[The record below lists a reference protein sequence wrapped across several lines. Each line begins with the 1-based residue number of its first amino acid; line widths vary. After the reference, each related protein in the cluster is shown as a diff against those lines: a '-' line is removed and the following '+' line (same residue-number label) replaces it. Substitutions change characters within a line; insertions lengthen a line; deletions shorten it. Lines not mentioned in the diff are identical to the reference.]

1 MDQIRTGSLI
11 RRLRLEQGMTQL
23 ALAERLGVSDKAI
36 SKWERGCGAPDL
48 SILPLLSQALEVDT
62 DTLLRGDLEANDLT
76 NGNLKHMRF
85 YLCPECGNLLL
96 SQENADI
103 SCCGRRLSPLEP
115 QKTDPAHLLHTER
128 NDGEWYITTAHCM
141 HREHYI
147 SFVALL
153 SGDTLILKKRYPEWT
168 LETRLPYLPQSTL
181 LWYCTQ
187 HGLFSQRL

>member
-1 MDQIRTGSLI
+1 M
-11 RRLRLEQGMTQL
+11 
-23 ALAERLGVSDKAI
+23 
-36 SKWERGCGAPDL
+36 
-48 SILPLLSQALEVDT
+48 DT

-115 QKTDPAHLLHTER
+115 QKTDPAHLLHAER

-168 LETRLPYLPQSTL
+168 LETRLPYLPQAHCFGTAHSMACSASGCKNCIQKRAAPAALFAYCPAGITTRLISNFSTFL
-181 LWYCTQ
+181 SECSISPGT
-187 HGLFSQRL
+187 F